1 MYSLLDDEQD
11 WYNDKDK
18 ELDELIL
25 KGFEIVEVK

>member
-1 MYSLLDDEQD
+1 MKKYHLKDSDE
-11 WYNDKDK
+11 DK